1 MRKIKESVKKILS
14 YSPFGVYEI
23 YRDKKKNEKRFKT
36 QKNVIAEYLKN
47 TEIKKLQIGCGK
59 NILEGWLNTD
69 LNDTDTI
76 VYLDAGKSFPIETGT
91 FDCIY
96 SEHLFE
102 HLKVEQQINM
112 LNEGYR
118 ILKKGGIMRIAM
130 PNLEFLY
137 NIYSNPNTPVHEDY
151 VNHYVS
157 SYPCLRSVF
166 ELVADKEEHYIYVIN
181 NFFKAWGHQMI
192 HDFSSLQKLALQ
204 FNYEVVRRCKVGES
218 EVSFLQNIEK
228 HGSAIPERINLLETM
243 VVEIVK

>member
-1 MRKIKESVKKILS
+1 MQKIKDSVRKFLS

-23 YRDKKKNEKRFKT
+23 YRDKKNIGKRITT
-36 QKNVIAEYLKN
+36 QKREIGDYVKN
-47 TEIKKLQIGCGK
+47 NEIKKMQIGCGK
-59 NILEGWLNTD
+59 NLLEGWLNTD
-69 LNDTDTI
+69 LIDSDRV
-76 VYLDAGKSFPIETGT
+76 VYLDAGKSFPAETET
-91 FDCIY
+91 FDFIY

-130 PNLEFLY
+130 PNLEFLF
-137 NIYSNPNTPVHEDY
+137 NIYSNPNTHVHKDY

-157 SYPCLRSVF
+157 SSPYLKSVF
-166 ELVADKEEHYIYVIN
+166 ESVQNKEEHYIYVIN

-192 HDFSSLQKLALQ
+192 HDFSSIEKLALQ
-204 FNYEVVRRCKVGES
+204 CNYKVVRRCKVGES

-228 HGSAIPERINLLETM
+228 HGNAIPERFNLLETM
-243 VVEIVK
+243 VVEIIK

>member
-1 MRKIKESVKKILS
+1 MQKIKKSIKKILS
-14 YSPFGVYEI
+14 YSPFGLYEI
-23 YRDKKKNEKRFKT
+23 FRDKKNTKKRFKT
-36 QKNVIAEYLKN
+36 QTRLIGEYLKN
-47 TEIKKLQIGCGK
+47 EEIKKLQIGCGK

-69 LNDTDTI
+69 LIETDI
-76 VYLDAGKSFPIETGT
+76 IMYLDAGISFPIENGT
-91 FDCIY
+91 FDFIY

-137 NIYSNPNTPVHEDY
+137 NIYSNPNTPVHQDY

-157 SYPCLRSVF
+157 SHSCLRTVF
-166 ELVADKEEHYIYVIN
+166 ELVDSKEEYYIYVIN

-192 HDFSSLQKLALQ
+192 HDFSSIQKLALQ
-204 FNYEVVRRCKVGES
+204 CNYEDVRRCKVGES
-218 EVSFLQNIEK
+218 EVSFLQNIER
-228 HGSAIPERINLLETM
+228 HGTAIPERINLLETM

>member
-1 MRKIKESVKKILS
+1 MKETVKKILS

-23 YRDKKKNEKRFKT
+23 YRDKKKNKRRIEAQT
-36 QKNVIAEYLKN
+36 RLINDYLRDN
-47 TEIKKLQIGCGK
+47 TIKKLQIGCGK

-69 LNDTDTI
+69 LNYSEKI
-76 VYLDAGKSFPIETGT
+76 AYLDAGVVFPLESNTL
-91 FDCIY
+91 DCIY

-102 HLKVEQQINM
+102 HLTVNQQINM
-112 LNEGYR
+112 LNEGMR
-118 ILKKGGIMRIAM
+118 VLKKGGIMRIAM
-130 PNLEFLY
+130 PNVEFLF
-137 NIYSNPNTPVHEDY
+137 NIYSNPNSPVHIDY

-157 SYPCLRSVF
+157 SYPCFKSVR
-166 ELVADKEEHYIYVIN
+166 ESIKDRDQHYIYVIN

-192 HDFSSLQKLALQ
+192 HDFSSIEKLALQ
-204 FNYEVVRRCKVGES
+204 CSYSFIKKCKVGES